1 MDYKIIKLYTEHLNL
16 SSFKNSVDEENIE
29 SLAKFNTSIIELKQE
44 NLYNFLI
51 EFTLRAVNNPITLNW
66 RGVGVIEYKGFEEL
80 TEDIFLNDE
89 NIIDFINKSM
99 DKLSFLLG
107 GKLPNIIDEIK
118 RTKW

>member
-51 EFTLRAVNNPITLNW
+51 
-66 RGVGVIEYKGFEEL
+66 
-80 TEDIFLNDE
+80 
-89 NIIDFINKSM
+89 
-99 DKLSFLLG
+99 
-107 GKLPNIIDEIK
+107 
-118 RTKW
+118 